1 MALTKIYAIDDDMLD
16 RKMLQRVVERS
27 GKVNSL
33 ELYSY
38 AESAIEALER
48 CDRLPELILLDINMP
63 RMNGFEFLEI
73 VDEKLSQAQPPVKVA
88 LLTTSSNP
96 ADARKA
102 ESFASVGWFLS
113 KPLGR
118 DMLDQLVSEFS

>member
-1 MALTKIYAIDDDMLD
+1 M
-16 RKMLQRVVERS
+16 ERS

-38 AESAIEALER
+38 AESAIEELER

>member
-1 MALTKIYAIDDDMLD
+1 MQELKRLQKDNDRICREVSELALDTLIL
-16 RKMLQRVVERS
+16 S
-27 GKVNSL
+27 
-33 ELYSY
+33 
-38 AESAIEALER
+38 ESAIEALER
-48 CDRLPELILLDINMP
+48 CDRLSELILLDINMP